1 MLMSETRVPASGRL
15 FRFIIKFIITYIVA
29 TFLNDIKQYLKN
41 GFIFTGQLNDTKD
54 ENLYS
59 GFGTE
64 EVAPALQTE
73 DLEYDEGFQVGY
85 KAIIDF

>member
-1 MLMSETRVPASGRL
+1 M
-15 FRFIIKFIITYIVA
+15 
-29 TFLNDIKQYLKN
+29 
-41 GFIFTGQLNDTKD
+41 NDTKD

-73 DLEYDEGFQVGY
+73 DLEYDEGFQVGHEV
-85 KAIIDF
+85 IIKFWMKNNIYY

>member
-1 MLMSETRVPASGRL
+1 MTD
-15 FRFIIKFIITYIVA
+15 II
-29 TFLNDIKQYLKN
+29 QYLKN
-41 GFIFTGQLNDTKD
+41 VLIFTGQLNDTKD

-73 DLEYDEGFQVGY
+73 DLEYDEGFQVCS
-85 KAIIDF
+85 KVIIKF